1 MAKESKQYP
10 ENFQTMFGVSVMGL
24 AQVIATGLITGTLM
38 LYLTDYAGLYTGI
51 AGKAAQAAALML
63 LIGRLWDGIN
73 DPIMGFL
80 IDRSPRTKWG
90 KFKPFVFWGTLVS
103 SILIIALFNIPAGL
117 SDLAKL
123 ALIYLLYFVFDTV
136 FTLIPIN
143 PLIQTLTRDANV
155 RAKLLMAPRIVSLV
169 FSILMSFFIAIA
181 VALGPD
187 GKTPNIGLTV
197 VLFIVPLT
205 VLSLIGVMLVKEGS
219 FNADEEN
226 VTVKDAVAMFKV
238 NRPLLI
244 SLLVL
249 FFGGFI
255 FNLTQVASLYYIK
268 YAFGV
273 ENFGRMSAI
282 IGGITMVSIIAATFL
297 SKLLLKRLTPGV
309 TIMLAYGG
317 ASVVLIVM
325 WLINLAGPISSLAI
339 FLPLIILFYLSN
351 STAYIP
357 NQVINMECMDYNRY
371 KLGKSMQGM
380 AGAMAGFI
388 GKLQAALGSAFV
400 GFVLGAVGYDAALYE
415 NATNI
420 PDSLFSGLGIVY
432 FALPAV
438 FGLIAVG
445 TMYFYPMLRKSQR
458 EQVYAE
464 IENHK
469 LQDSEAQ
476 TATSAASVASDYCE
490 QSRPT
495 CQ

>member
-1 MAKESKQYP
+1 MAKDRKQYP
-10 ENFQTMFGVSVMGL
+10 EDFKTMFGVSVMGL
-24 AQVIATGLITGTLM
+24 AQVISLGLISGTLM

-73 DPIMGFL
+73 DPILGFV
-80 IDRSPRTKWG
+80 IDRSPRSKWG
-90 KFKPFVFWGTLVS
+90 KFKPFVFWGTLISGV
-103 SILIIALFNIPAGL
+103 LIIALFNIPAGL
-117 SDLAKL
+117 SDLAKI
-123 ALIYLLYFVFDTV
+123 ALVYLLYFVFDTV

-143 PLIQTLTRDANV
+143 PLIQTLSQDAEV

-181 VALGPD
+181 VAVGPD
-187 GKTPNIGLTV
+187 RVTPNVGLTV
-197 VLFIVPLT
+197 VLVIAPIT
-205 VLSLIGVMLVKEGS
+205 VISLLGVLFVKEGS
-219 FNADEEN
+219 FSADEET
-226 VTVKDAVAMFKV
+226 VTIKDAVAMFKM

-249 FFGGFI
+249 FFGGFV
-255 FNLTQVASLYYIK
+255 FNLTQVASLYYVK

-273 ENFGRMSAI
+273 ENFGKMSAMVGGVTI
-282 IGGITMVSIIAATFL
+282 ISIIAATFL
-297 SKLLLKRLTPGV
+297 SKLLLRWLTPGV
-309 TIMLAYGG
+309 TIMLSYGV
-317 ASVVLIVM
+317 ASVVLIIM
-325 WLINLAGPISSLAI
+325 WLINLGGPITSLAI
-339 FLPLIILFYLSN
+339 FLPLIVLFYLGN
-351 STAYIP
+351 STAFIP

-400 GFVLGAVGYDAALYE
+400 GFVLGAVGYDAKLYE

-420 PDSLFSGLGIVY
+420 PASLYSGLGVVY

-438 FGLIAVG
+438 FGLIAIG
-445 TMYFYPMLRKSQR
+445 IMYFYPMLRKAQR

-464 IENHK
+464 IEKHK
-469 LQDSEAQ
+469 LD
-476 TATSAASVASDYCE
+476 TSAMPSAAAGAVSSD
-490 QSRPT
+490 
-495 CQ
+495 

>member
-1 MAKESKQYP
+1 MAKGKQYP
-10 ENFQTMFGVSVMGL
+10 EDFKTMFGVSVMGL

-73 DPIMGFL
+73 DPVLGFVM
-80 IDRSPRTKWG
+80 DRSPRTKWG
-90 KFKPFVFWGTLVS
+90 KFKPFVFGGTLVS
-103 SILIIALFNIPAGL
+103 SLLIIGLFNIPAGL
-117 SDLAKL
+117 SDLGKL
-123 ALIYLLYFVFDTV
+123 ALVYLLYFVFDTV

-187 GKTPNIGLTV
+187 GVTPNIGLTV
-197 VLFIVPLT
+197 VLFMVPIT
-205 VLSLIGVMLVKEGS
+205 VISLIGVLLVREGTFS
-219 FNADEEN
+219 ADEDK
-226 VTVKDAVAMFKV
+226 VTMKDALAMFKV

-249 FFGGFI
+249 FFGGFV
-255 FNLTQVASLYYIK
+255 FNLTQVASMYYIK

-282 IGGITMVSIIAATFL
+282 LGGVTLISIIAATFL
-297 SKLLLKRLTPGV
+297 SKLLLRWLTPGV
-309 TIMLAYGG
+309 TIMLAYGT
-317 ASVVLIVM
+317 ASVVLIIL
-325 WLINLAGPISSLAI
+325 WLINLGGPITSLAV
-339 FLPLIILFYLSN
+339 FMPLLVLFYLSN
-351 STAYIP
+351 STAFIP

-380 AGAMAGFI
+380 AGALAAFI
-388 GKLQAALGSAFV
+388 GKLQAALGSASV
-400 GFVLGAVGYDAALYE
+400 GFILGAVGYNASLYE

-420 PDSLFSGLGIVY
+420 PASLFSGLGFVY

-438 FGLIAVG
+438 FGIIAVVA
-445 TMYFYPMLRKSQR
+445 MYFYPMLRKSQR
-458 EQVYAE
+458 DQVYAE
-464 IENHK
+464 IEKAKAGH
-469 LQDSEAQ
+469 Q
-476 TATSAASVASDYCE
+476 ATVPGTLPSAAVVSSD
-490 QSRPT
+490 
-495 CQ
+495 

>member
-10 ENFQTMFGVSVMGL
+10 EDFKTMFGVSVMGL

-73 DPIMGFL
+73 DPILGFVM
-80 IDRSPRTKWG
+80 DRSPRRKWG
-90 KFKPFVFWGTLVS
+90 KFKPFVFGGTLIS

-123 ALIYLLYFVFDTV
+123 ALIYLLYFLFDTV

-143 PLIQTLTRDANV
+143 PLIQTLAWDANV

-181 VALGPD
+181 VAIGPD
-187 GKTPNIGLTV
+187 GVTPNIGLTV
-197 VLFIVPLT
+197 VLFMAPIT
-205 VLSLIGVMLVKEGS
+205 ILSLLGVLLVKEGTFS
-219 FNADEEN
+219 ADEDK

-249 FFGGFI
+249 FFGGFV
-255 FNLTQVASLYYIK
+255 FNLTQVASMYYIK

-282 IGGITMVSIIAATFL
+282 LGGTTLISIIAATFL
-297 SKLLLKRLTPGV
+297 SKLLLRWLTPGV
-309 TIMLAYGG
+309 TIMLAYGT
-317 ASVVLIVM
+317 ASLVLIIL
-325 WLINLAGPISSLAI
+325 WLINLGGPISSLAI
-339 FLPLIILFYLSN
+339 FIPLLVLFYLSN
-351 STAYIP
+351 STAFIP

-380 AGAMAGFI
+380 AGALAAFI
-388 GKLQAALGSAFV
+388 GKLQAALGSASV
-400 GFVLGAVGYDAALYE
+400 GLILGAVGYDAVLYE

-420 PDSLFSGLGIVY
+420 PASLFQGLGIVY

-438 FGLIAVG
+438 CGIIAVVA
-445 TMYFYPMLRKSQR
+445 MYFYPMLRKSQR
-458 EQVYAE
+458 DQVYAE
-464 IENHK
+464 IEK
-469 LQDSEAQ
+469 AKGEQAP
-476 TATSAASVASDYCE
+476 TAPGAITAAAGISSD
-490 QSRPT
+490 
-495 CQ
+495 

>member
-1 MAKESKQYP
+1 MAQPAKTYP
-10 ENFQTMFGVSVMGL
+10 EDFKTTFGVSVMGL
-24 AQVIATGLITGTLM
+24 AQTISLGLITGTLM

-51 AGKAAQAAALML
+51 AGQAAQAAALML
-63 LIGRLWDGIN
+63 LLGRLWDGIN
-73 DPIMGFL
+73 DPILGFV
-80 IDRSPRTKWG
+80 IDRSPRSKWG

-117 SDLAKL
+117 SDLMKL

-143 PLIQTLTRDANV
+143 PLVQTLTRDAGV
-155 RAKLLMAPRIVSLV
+155 RAKLLMAPRIVGLV
-169 FSILMSFFIAIA
+169 FSILLSFFIAIA

-197 VLFIVPLT
+197 ILFVVPIT
-205 VLSLIGVMLVKEGS
+205 VLSLVGTLLVKEGTFS
-219 FNADEEN
+219 ADEEN
-226 VTVKDAVAMFKV
+226 VTVKDALAMFKE

-244 SLLVL
+244 SLLAI

-282 IGGITMVSIIAATFL
+282 IGGVTLISIIAATFL
-297 SKLLLKRLTPGV
+297 SRYVMKWLTPGV
-309 TIMLAYGG
+309 TIMLSYGG
-317 ASVVLIVM
+317 ASVVLFIM
-325 WLINLAGPISSLAI
+325 WLINLGGPITSLAVFI
-339 FLPLIILFYLSN
+339 PLIVVFYLAN
-351 STAYIP
+351 STAFIP

-380 AGAMAGFI
+380 AGAMASFI

-400 GFVLGAVGYDAALYE
+400 GYVLGAVGYDATLYE
-415 NATNI
+415 NASNI
-420 PDSLFSGLGIVY
+420 PASLYSGLGIVY

-438 FGLIAVG
+438 FGLIAVVI
-445 TMYFYPMLRKSQR
+445 MYFYPMLRKSQR
-458 EQVYAE
+458 DVVYAE
-464 IENHK
+464 IEKHNQ
-469 LQDSEAQ
+469 LTGNAP
-476 TATSAASVASDYCE
+476 TATGSAGTASAD
-490 QSRPT
+490 
-495 CQ
+495 

>member
-1 MAKESKQYP
+1 MAKEKNQYP
-10 ENFQTMFGVSVMGL
+10 EDFKTMFGVSVMGL
-24 AQVIATGLITGTLM
+24 AQVISLGLISGTLM

-63 LIGRLWDGIN
+63 LIGRLWDAIN
-73 DPIMGFL
+73 DPILGFV
-80 IDRSPRTKWG
+80 IDRSPRSKWG
-90 KFKPFVFWGTLVS
+90 KFKPFVFWGTLIS

-117 SDLAKL
+117 SDLAKI
-123 ALIYLLYFVFDTV
+123 ALVYLLYFVFDTV

-143 PLIQTLTRDANV
+143 PLIQTLTRDAGV
-155 RAKLLMAPRIVSLV
+155 RAKLLMTPRIVSLV

-197 VLFIVPLT
+197 VLFIVPIT
-205 VLSLIGVMLVKEGS
+205 VLSLLGALLVKEGG
-219 FNADEEN
+219 FGADEEK
-226 VTVKDAVAMFKV
+226 VTVKDAFAMFKE

-244 SLLVL
+244 SLLAI
-249 FFGGFI
+249 FFGGFV

-282 IGGITMVSIIAATFL
+282 IGGITLMSIIVATFL
-297 SKLLLKRLTPGV
+297 SRLLLKWLTPGV
-309 TIMLAYGG
+309 TIMLSYGI

-325 WLINLAGPISSLAI
+325 WLINLGGPISSLAI
-339 FLPLIILFYLSN
+339 FVPLIVLFYLGN

-380 AGAMAGFI
+380 AGAMSAFI

-400 GFVLGAVGYDAALYE
+400 GVVLGAVGYDAKLYE

-420 PDSLFSGLGIVY
+420 PASLFSGLGIVY
-432 FALPAV
+432 FGLPAIL
-438 FGLIAVG
+438 GLIAVAV
-445 TMYFYPMLRKSQR
+445 MYFYPMLRKAQR
-458 EQVYAE
+458 DQVYAE
-464 IENHK
+464 IEKHK
-469 LQDSEAQ
+469 LEAG
-476 TATSAASVASDYCE
+476 AGSSD
-490 QSRPT
+490 
-495 CQ
+495 

>member
-10 ENFQTMFGVSVMGL
+10 EDFKTMFGVSIMGL
-24 AQVIATGLITGTLM
+24 AQVISTGLITGTLM

-51 AGKAAQAAALML
+51 AGMAAQAAALML

-73 DPIMGFL
+73 DPIMGFI

-103 SILIIALFNIPAGL
+103 SILIIGLFNIPAGL

-123 ALIYLLYFVFDTV
+123 ALVYLLYFIFDTV
-136 FTLIPIN
+136 FTLIPLN
-143 PLIQTLTRDANV
+143 PLIQTLTRDAGV
-155 RAKLLMAPRIVSLV
+155 RAKLLMAPRIVSLA
-169 FSILMSFFIAIA
+169 FSIIMSFFIAIA

-187 GKTPNIGLTV
+187 GITPNIGLTV
-197 VLFIVPLT
+197 ILFIVPIT
-205 VLSLIGVMLVKEGS
+205 VISLIGVLLVKEGS
-219 FNADEEN
+219 ASADEEK
-226 VTVKDAVAMFKV
+226 VTLRDAFTMFKV

-249 FFGGFI
+249 FFGGFV

-282 IGGITMVSIIAATFL
+282 IGGVTLISIIAATFL
-297 SKLLLKRLTPGV
+297 SKLLLRWLTPGV
-309 TIMLAYGG
+309 TIMLAYGT
-317 ASVVLIVM
+317 ASVVLIIL
-325 WLINLAGPISSLAI
+325 WLINLTGPISSLAI
-339 FLPLIILFYLSN
+339 FLPLLILFYLGN
-351 STAYIP
+351 STAFIP

-380 AGAMAGFI
+380 SGAMAAFI
-388 GKLQAALGSAFV
+388 GKLQAALGSASV
-400 GFVLGAVGYDAALYE
+400 GLILGAVGYDAALYE

-420 PDSLFSGLGIVY
+420 PASLFSGLGIVY

-438 FGLIAVG
+438 FGILAVAA
-445 TMYFYPMLRKSQR
+445 MYFYPMLRKSQR
-458 EQVYAE
+458 DQVYAE
-464 IENHK
+464 IEQHR
-469 LQDSEAQ
+469 LAAQ
-476 TATSAASVASDYCE
+476 EPGAVVAAGVSPD
-490 QSRPT
+490 
-495 CQ
+495 

>member
-1 MAKESKQYP
+1 MAKEKKQYP
-10 ENFQTMFGVSVMGL
+10 EDFKTMFGVSVMGL

-63 LIGRLWDGIN
+63 LVGRLWDGIN
-73 DPIMGFL
+73 DPIMGFI

-90 KFKPFVFWGTLVS
+90 KFKPFVFGGTLVS

-143 PLIQTLTRDANV
+143 PLIQTLARDAGV
-155 RAKLLMAPRIVSLV
+155 RAKLLMAPRIIGLV

-187 GKTPNIGLTV
+187 GITPNIGLTV
-197 VLFIVPLT
+197 ILFVVPVTVISLVGVL
-205 VLSLIGVMLVKEGS
+205 LVKEGS
-219 FNADEEN
+219 FSADEDK

-255 FNLTQVASLYYIK
+255 FNLTQVASTYYIK

-282 IGGITMVSIIAATFL
+282 LGGVTITSIIAATFL
-297 SKLLLKRLTPGV
+297 SKLLLRWLTPGF
-309 TIMLAYGG
+309 TIILSYGV
-317 ASVVLIVM
+317 ASVVLIIL
-325 WLINLAGPISSLAI
+325 WLINLSGPITSLVVFI
-339 FLPLIILFYLSN
+339 PLLVLFYLSN
-351 STAYIP
+351 STAFIP

-380 AGAMAGFI
+380 AGALAGFI

-400 GFVLGAVGYDAALYE
+400 GFVLGAVGYDATLYE

-420 PDSLFSGLGIVY
+420 PASLFSGLGVVF
-432 FALPAV
+432 FAQPAV
-438 FGLIAVG
+438 FGIIAVV

-458 EQVYAE
+458 DQVYAE
-464 IENHK
+464 IEKANSK
-469 LQDSEAQ
+469 ETAAAPSAMAAARSE
-476 TATSAASVASDYCE
+476 S
-490 QSRPT
+490 
-495 CQ
+495 